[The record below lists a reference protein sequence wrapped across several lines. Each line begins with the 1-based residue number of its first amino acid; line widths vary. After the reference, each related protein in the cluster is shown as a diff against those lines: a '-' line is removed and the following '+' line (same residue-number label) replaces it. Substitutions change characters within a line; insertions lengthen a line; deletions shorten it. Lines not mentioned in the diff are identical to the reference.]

1 MSACENLLTAIEE
14 QEVVEAIRI
23 AERNTSGEIRVHIE
37 NGHGKD
43 PLERAKEVFHLLKM
57 DNTKNDNGVLIY
69 IAAKDH
75 TFAICG
81 GKGIDQVVPENFWD
95 TTKNLIISHFKEKR
109 FKQGLT
115 EGILLAGKELKTH
128 FPWAKDDT
136 NELSDEIS
144 KG

>member
-1 MSACENLLTAIEE
+1 MSASEDFLTAIEE
-14 QEVVEAIRI
+14 QEVIEAIRT

-37 NGHGKD
+37 NGIGKD
-43 PLERAKEVFHLLKM
+43 PLERAKEVFHHLKM
-57 DNTKNDNGVLIY
+57 YNTKNDNGVLIY

-81 GKGIDQVVPENFWD
+81 GKGIDQVVPRNFWD
-95 TTKNLIISHFKEKR
+95 ATKNTIISHFKEKR

-128 FPWAKDDT
+128 FPWREDDT